1 MHSSI
6 NTGNTPANVATR
18 FAGSENVSR
27 FREGKVYAVLFSD
40 GWLKVG
46 RGRDPKTRITS
57 HAGASSMRNAHL
69 VRSAESGVLAN
80 SGAAENQLIA
90 FCESRGEP
98 VHGREW
104 FVGVEFDDVCQFIN
118 DNFKGDCPE
127 YLAEARESKSRR
139 VESMLNQVFG
149 SGQECPQDPEK
160 TASDQAKWFES
171 IAYARILDRMYRDD
185 MYSGWLFQ
193 VSASGLTNF
202 CNYAALTTNTLD
214 EGEIAD
220 LFYRAATNP
229 SEALDQIV
237 STARALIDAYA
248 AEVNQ

>member
-1 MHSSI
+1 MHQSI
-6 NTGNTPANVATR
+6 QTINTPASVATQ
-18 FAGSENVSR
+18 FGNGENVSR

-46 RGRDPKTRITS
+46 RGKDPKTRIAS
-57 HAGASSMRNAHL
+57 HAGASSMRNAQL
-69 VRSAESGVLAN
+69 IRSVESGVMAD
-80 SGAAENQLIA
+80 SGAAENALIA
-90 FCESRGEP
+90 FCESRGEA

-104 FVGVEFDDVCQFIN
+104 FVGVEYDDVFQFISE
-118 DNFKGDCPE
+118 NFKGDCPA

-139 VESMLNQVFG
+139 VESMLDQVFG
-149 SGQECPQDPEK
+149 APQSHPKDPM
-160 TASDQAKWFES
+160 TAAEEQAKWFS
-171 IAYARILDRMYRDD
+171 SVAYARIFDRIYRDD
-185 MYSGWLFQ
+185 MYTGWLFQ

-202 CNYAALTTNTLD
+202 CNYAAIAVNTLD

-237 STARALIDAYA
+237 STARALIEAYA